1 MKKQNIIIVM
11 ALVVLSIASCKKD
24 EDNKP
29 VDTPSTS
36 SKVHVEMESVDM
48 DEVAIQLGKVYT
60 TSKGD
65 SVNFDF
71 IRYWV
76 SNIEFVREDGSSW
89 KEENSYRL
97 IEKTSNKLRED
108 FEITVPTGKYKSIRF
123 SIGVAPNQNSSLDSI
138 IGELDATLGMSW
150 NWNTGYIF
158 MKNEG
163 SYYNSDSMAY
173 VPYMYH
179 IGMDA
184 NYKTLTLD
192 LPVAMNFES
201 GAEYETHI
209 AYRALNIFS
218 DPHAMDLK
226 ANPILKVGPADQ
238 TAKAA
243 GNYAGAFEL
252 HHFMKK

>member
-1 MKKQNIIIVM
+1 MKKYIITF
-11 ALVVLSIASCKKD
+11 AVLAMVLAVACKKEKD
-24 EDNKP
+24 TTPTN
-29 VDTPSTS
+29 TPSTQ
-36 SKVHVEMESVDM
+36 SKIHIEMEAVDG
-48 DEVAIQLGKVYT
+48 DEVAIQLGKIYT
-60 TSKGD
+60 TAIGD
-65 SVNFDF
+65 SVTFDF

-76 SNIEFVREDGSSW
+76 SNLELVREDGTVWS
-89 KEENSYRL
+89 EENSYRL
-97 IEKTSNKLRED
+97 IERTSSKLRED
-108 FEITVPTGKYKSIRF
+108 FSLEVPPGKYKSVRF
-123 SIGVAPNQNSSLDSI
+123 SIGVAPNQNSSLDSV

-163 SYYNSDSMAY
+163 TFYNSDSMSFQ
-173 VPYMYH
+173 PYMYH
-179 IGMDA
+179 LGMNA

-192 LPVAMNFES
+192 FPMVTELSA

-209 AYRALNIFS
+209 AYRALNIFG
-218 DPHAMDLK
+218 DPNAMDLK

-243 GNYAGAFEL
+243 ENYSGAFEL